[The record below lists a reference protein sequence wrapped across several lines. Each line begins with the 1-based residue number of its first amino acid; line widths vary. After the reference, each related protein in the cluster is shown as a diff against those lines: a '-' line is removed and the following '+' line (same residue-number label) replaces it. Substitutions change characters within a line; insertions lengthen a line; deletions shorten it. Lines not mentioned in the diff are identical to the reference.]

1 MAVDL
6 TEEIPE
12 LSEAPSG
19 RIERDAVLKEVIE
32 DLKKASELLDD
43 VSITASERAEWAH
56 IKSELVNELRRMV
69 KRDPRNVS
77 IRGHSHDKRRQ
88 RQRY

>member
-1 MAVDL
+1 MGAGIYPVAVDL

-12 LSEAPSG
+12 LSEALSG
-19 RIERDAVLKEVIE
+19 RIERDALLKEVIE

-56 IKSELVNELRRMV
+56 IKSELVNELRRMA
-69 KRDPRNVS
+69 KRDLRNIS
-77 IRGHSHDKRRQ
+77 K
-88 RQRY
+88 

>member
-1 MAVDL
+1 MAVDQ

-12 LSEAPSG
+12 LSDAVSA
-19 RIERDAVLKEVIE
+19 RIETDALLKEVVE
-32 DLKKASELLDD
+32 DLKKASELLED

-69 KRDPRNVS
+69 KRDPRS
-77 IRGHSHDKRRQ
+77 ISN
-88 RQRY
+88 

>member
-12 LSEAPSG
+12 LSDALSA
-19 RIERDAVLKEVIE
+19 RIETDALLKEVVE

-43 VSITASERAEWAH
+43 LSITASERAEWTH

-69 KRDPRNVS
+69 KRDPRNIS
-77 IRGHSHDKRRQ
+77 N
-88 RQRY
+88 